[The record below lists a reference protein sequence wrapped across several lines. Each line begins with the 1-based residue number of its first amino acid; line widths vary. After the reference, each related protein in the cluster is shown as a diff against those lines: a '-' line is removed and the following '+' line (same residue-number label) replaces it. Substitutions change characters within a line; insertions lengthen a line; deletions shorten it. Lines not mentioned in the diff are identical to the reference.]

1 MIKSVV
7 TLGLALAVLSST
19 PSEAAYTYCER
30 TVAERLDRLNVDRS
44 DVRWIFYDAQ
54 QRHGGRDN
62 DRVVRILAWV
72 SLQSCK
78 GNLVID
84 MDPDC
89 RVRQV
94 YTRNKCEVPGIP
106 HY

>member
-19 PSEAAYTYCER
+19 PSEAARASCER

-44 DVRWIFYDAQ
+44 DVRGVYYDV
-54 QRHGGRDN
+54 QRLTSGD
-62 DRVVRILAWV
+62 DERVVGILAWV

-78 GNLVID
+78 GNLVIE
-84 MDPDC
+84 MDRRC

-94 YTRNKCEVPGIP
+94 YGRGECSLGGAVRTW
-106 HY
+106 

>member
-44 DVRWIFYDAQ
+44 DVRSIFYEVRRQA
-54 QRHGGRDN
+54 GRDTT
-62 DRVVRILAWV
+62 RVFDILAWV
-72 SLQSCK
+72 SFHSCK
-78 GNLVID
+78 GNLVIQ
-84 MDPDC
+84 MDRHC
-89 RVRQV
+89 HVRQV
-94 YTRNKCEVPGIP
+94 YTRGECEVPGISN
-106 HY
+106 

>member
-19 PSEAAYTYCER
+19 PSEAARAYCER

-44 DVRWIFYDAQ
+44 DVRLIYYEL
-54 QRHGGRDN
+54 QRQFRGDN
-62 DRVVRILAWV
+62 DRVVGILAWV

-78 GNLVID
+78 GNLVIN
-84 MDPDC
+84 MDVYC

-94 YTRNKCEVPGIP
+94 YTRYECEVPGIP
-106 HY
+106 NY

>member
-19 PSEAAYTYCER
+19 PSEAARAYCER
-30 TVAERLDRLNVDRS
+30 TVAERLDRLNVERS
-44 DVRWIFYDAQ
+44 EVRGIFYDA

-84 MDPDC
+84 MDRDC

-94 YTRNKCEVPGIP
+94 YTRYECEVPGIP
-106 HY
+106 HC

>member
-1 MIKSVV
+1 MMKSAVMAAFG
-7 TLGLALAVLSST
+7 LLLALLTT
-19 PSEAAYTYCER
+19 PAEAAGASCER

-44 DVRWIFYDAQ
+44 DVRGIFYDA

-78 GNLVID
+78 GNLVIELD
-84 MDPDC
+84 RHC

-94 YTRNKCEVPGIP
+94 FSRGEC
-106 HY
+106 